1 MAWPVVV
8 SFTLRQTFATVDLV
22 YARFLDQPGAVAA
35 IGLWVPFQEVFAALW
50 VGLSAGMTAAI
61 AHALGRG
68 DHARVEGIRRRT
80 LQILTVVVVLMELA
94 GIVALA
100 TLSNWGL
107 PEDLAASFRTYGG
120 TLLIGMP
127 LVAFWSVWPDSI
139 VKAHYDT
146 RATMLAGIWATVAN
160 VVLNTLF
167 VFAFGLGLFGI
178 ALATVL
184 SRIVALL
191 YAMRRASDHEQR
203 RRDKVASRAVAA
215 VNARS
220 ILRLGVPAALTFGLA
235 ATESVLVNRLL
246 LTSPDPTDAVAGFG
260 VMNAILRLALMPAAA
275 TSVAV
280 LPFVARSFASGAIQ
294 KVRTEL
300 RQAVLLAIGFGTLFT
315 IPAGVLFPDSIGA
328 FFLDDAQREN
338 LGDDLTRDLLARVP
352 ILAFAITPFVVLR
365 PTFEAMQRAR
375 AGVVAAVAR
384 YALLSWPLILLGDT
398 LAPTLRWEPALAMQA
413 GMILAAAL
421 ASVIV
426 VWMLRGPLGGGRES
440 PA

>member
-35 IGLWVPFQEVFAALW
+35 IGLWVPFQEIFAALW

-80 LQILTVVVVLMELA
+80 LQILAVVVVLMELA

-100 TLSNWGL
+100 TLSRWGL
-107 PEDLAASFRTYGG
+107 PEELAASFASYGG

-160 VVLNTLF
+160 VILNTLF
-167 VFAFGLGLFGI
+167 VFAFDLGLFGI

-184 SRIVALL
+184 SRIVAFV
-191 YAMRRASDHEQR
+191 YAMRRAADHEQR
-203 RRDKVASRAVAA
+203 RRRAVETRIDTA
-215 VNARS
+215 VAARS
-220 ILRLGVPAALTFGLA
+220 ILRLGIPAALTFGLA

-246 LTSPDPTDAVAGFG
+246 LTGPDPTSAVAGFG

-280 LPFVARSFASGAIQ
+280 LPFVARLFAGGAVT
-294 KVRTEL
+294 KVRAEL
-300 RQAVLLAIGFGTLFT
+300 RGAVLLAIGFGLLVTF
-315 IPAGVLFPDSIGA
+315 PAGVLFPDSIGA
-328 FFLDDAQREN
+328 FFLDDAQRGQ
-338 LGDDLTRDLLARVP
+338 LGDDLTRDLLARLP
-352 ILAFAITPFVVLR
+352 WLAIAITPFVVLR

-375 AGVVAAVAR
+375 AGVIAAVAR
-384 YALLSWPLILLGDT
+384 YALLSWPLILLGDA
-398 LAPTLRWEPALAMQA
+398 LAPTLAWEPALAMQA

-426 VWMLRGPLGGGRES
+426 LRMLRAPLAGDRGPS
-440 PA
+440 A